1 MRPAGA
7 IRRKT
12 IYAPALTR
20 ANRNRA
26 GGPDGATAP
35 RAEGAEPSE
44 RSERPAIEG
53 NEQERIMAD
62 FDLLV
67 IGGGSGGVACARRAA
82 GYGAKA
88 AVIENDRLGGTC
100 VHRGCIPKKLL
111 VYASHFSHDFEDA
124 AGYGWTVGERA
135 FDWPAMVQAKSTE
148 LDRLEGIYG
157 RLLRNAG
164 ATHVPGTGR
173 LLDAHT
179 VVVGDERHRAETIVI
194 ATGGRPTMPDIPGI
208 ELAISSDEMFDLPTL
223 PERIVI
229 VGGGYIACEF
239 ACIMQGLGSKVTQLY
254 RRDLP
259 LRGFDHDL
267 REVLCEEMR
276 KGGVDLRLDTNAA
289 LLAGNESAIAV
300 TTTTGETIEADRV
313 LFATGRK
320 PSVADLGLETV
331 GIEPAEGGAIPVD
344 EASHTGAANI
354 YAIGDVTD
362 RINLTPVAIH
372 EGRCIAETLYN
383 DNPQNPDH
391 RDVATAVFTTP
402 ELGTV
407 GLTEEEARQTY
418 PAVDIYK
425 TRFRPLKHTLTTR
438 EETVFMKLVV
448 DRASGRVV
456 GCHMVGDGAG
466 EAVQLLGI
474 AVKAGATKAQF
485 DATMAVHPTAAEEF
499 VTMYEPVAEPVA
511 DAAQ

>member
-1 MRPAGA
+1 
-7 IRRKT
+7 
-12 IYAPALTR
+12 
-20 ANRNRA
+20 
-26 GGPDGATAP
+26 
-35 RAEGAEPSE
+35 
-44 RSERPAIEG
+44 
-53 NEQERIMAD
+53 MAD

-82 GYGAKA
+82 SYGARA
-88 AVIENDRLGGTC
+88 AAIENDRLGGTC

-124 AGYGWTVGERA
+124 AGYGWIVGDHS
-135 FDWPAMVQAKSTE
+135 FDWPAMVRAKSAE
-148 LDRLEGIYG
+148 LDRLEGIYE
-157 RLLRNAG
+157 RLLRDAG
-164 ATHVPGTGR
+164 ATRITGTGR

-179 VVVGDERHRAETIVI
+179 VAVGDEQHRAETIVI
-194 ATGGRPTMPDIPGI
+194 ATGGHPTMPDIPGI
-208 ELAISSDEMFDLPTL
+208 ELAVSSDEMFDLPAF
-223 PERIVI
+223 PERLVI

-239 ACIMQGLGSKVTQLY
+239 ACIMQGLGAQVTQLY

-259 LRGFDHDL
+259 LRGFDYDL
-267 REVLCEEMR
+267 RAVLCEEMR
-276 KGGVDLRLDTNAA
+276 KGGVDLRLNTNATS
-289 LLAGNESAIAV
+289 LARKGSAIAV
-300 TTTTGETIEADRV
+300 TTTTGETIEADQV

-320 PSVADLGLETV
+320 PNVAGLGLENA
-331 GIEPAEGGAIPVD
+331 GIATTEGGAVPVD
-344 EASHTGAANI
+344 AASHSGVAGI
-354 YAIGDVTD
+354 YAVGDVTD

-383 DNPQNPDH
+383 NNPQKPDH

-407 GLTEEEARQTY
+407 GLSEEEARQAF

-425 TRFRPLKHTLTTR
+425 TRFRPLKHTLTGR
-438 EETVFMKLVV
+438 EETIFMKLVAE
-448 DRASGRVV
+448 RASGRVV

-466 EAVQLLGI
+466 EAVQLLGV

-499 VTMYEPVAEPVA
+499 VTMYEPVPET
-511 DAAQ
+511 AAQAAQA

>member
-1 MRPAGA
+1 
-7 IRRKT
+7 
-12 IYAPALTR
+12 
-20 ANRNRA
+20 
-26 GGPDGATAP
+26 
-35 RAEGAEPSE
+35 
-44 RSERPAIEG
+44 
-53 NEQERIMAD
+53 MAD

-124 AGYGWTVGERA
+124 AGYGWTVGEPV

-148 LDRLEGIYG
+148 LDRLEGIYE
-157 RLLRNAG
+157 RLLRNAS
-164 ATHVPGTGR
+164 ATQITGTGR

-179 VVVGDERHRAETIVI
+179 VAVGDERHRAETIVI
-194 ATGGRPTMPDIPGI
+194 ATGGRPTMPAIPGI
-208 ELAISSDEMFDLPTL
+208 ELAISSDEMFDLPSL

-276 KGGVDLRLDTNAA
+276 KGGVDLRLNVNAVS
-289 LLAGNESAIAV
+289 LAREGSSIAV
-300 TTTTGETIEADRV
+300 KTTTGEMIEADQV

-320 PSVADLGLETV
+320 PNVAGLGLEKA
-331 GIEPAEGGAIPVD
+331 GIEPVDGGAIPVD
-344 EASHTGAANI
+344 ASSHTGVANI
-354 YAIGDVTD
+354 FAIGDVTD

-383 DNPQNPDH
+383 DNPQKPDH

-407 GLTEEEARQTY
+407 GLTEEESRGAF

-425 TRFRPLKHTLTTR
+425 TRFRPLKHTLTAR
-438 EETVFMKLVV
+438 EETIFMKLVV
-448 DRASGRVV
+448 DRATDRVV
-456 GCHMVGDGAG
+456 GCHMVGYGAG
-466 EAVQLLGI
+466 EAMQLLGI

-499 VTMYEPVAEPVA
+499 VTMYEPVPEPEPVA

>member
-1 MRPAGA
+1 M
-7 IRRKT
+7 
-12 IYAPALTR
+12 
-20 ANRNRA
+20 
-26 GGPDGATAP
+26 
-35 RAEGAEPSE
+35 AE
-44 RSERPAIEG
+44 
-53 NEQERIMAD
+53 

-82 GYGAKA
+82 GYGARA

-124 AGYGWTVGERA
+124 AGYGWTVGERS
-135 FDWPAMVQAKSTE
+135 FDWPEMVRAKVAE
-148 LDRLEGIYG
+148 LDRLEGIYK
-157 RLLRNAG
+157 RLLRDSD
-164 ATHVPGTGR
+164 ATLFAGTGR
-173 LLDAHT
+173 LLDAHS
-179 VVVGDERHRAETIVI
+179 VAVGDERHRAETIVI

-208 ELAISSDEMFDLPTL
+208 ELAVSSDEMFDLPTF
-223 PERIVI
+223 PERLVI

-239 ACIMQGLGSKVTQLY
+239 ACIMQGLGARVTQLY
-254 RRDLP
+254 RGELP
-259 LRGFDHDL
+259 LRGFDRNL

-276 KGGVDLRLDTNAA
+276 KGGVDLRLNVNAA
-289 LLAGNESAIAV
+289 SLAHNGSAIAV
-300 TTTTGETIEADRV
+300 TTTTGETIEADQV

-320 PSVADLGLETV
+320 PNVAGLGLETG
-331 GIEPAEGGAIPVD
+331 GIETTEGGAVPVD
-344 EASHTGAANI
+344 ANSYTGAAGI
-354 YAIGDVTD
+354 YAVGDVTD

-383 DNPQNPDH
+383 NNPQTPDH
-391 RDVATAVFTTP
+391 REVATAVFTTP

-407 GLTEEEARQTY
+407 GLTEEEARQAF

-438 EETVFMKLVV
+438 DETIFMKLIV

-485 DATMAVHPTAAEEF
+485 DATMAVHPTAAEEL
-499 VTMYEPVAEPVA
+499 VTMYEPVRETATQ
-511 DAAQ
+511 AA

>member
-1 MRPAGA
+1 
-7 IRRKT
+7 
-12 IYAPALTR
+12 
-20 ANRNRA
+20 
-26 GGPDGATAP
+26 
-35 RAEGAEPSE
+35 
-44 RSERPAIEG
+44 
-53 NEQERIMAD
+53 MAD

-82 GYGAKA
+82 SYGARA

-124 AGYGWTVGERA
+124 AGYGWTVGECS
-135 FDWPAMVQAKSTE
+135 FDWPAMVRAKVAE
-148 LDRLEGIYG
+148 LDRLEGIYE
-157 RLLRNAG
+157 RLLRDAG
-164 ATHVPGTGR
+164 ATQITGTGR

-179 VVVGDERHRAETIVI
+179 AAVGDEKHRAETIVI
-194 ATGGRPTMPDIPGI
+194 ATGGRPTKPDIPGI
-208 ELAISSDEMFDLPTL
+208 ELAVSSDEMFDLPAF
-223 PERIVI
+223 PERLVI

-239 ACIMQGLGSKVTQLY
+239 ACIMQGLGAQVNQLY

-259 LRGFDHDL
+259 LRGFDYDL
-267 REVLCEEMR
+267 RAVLCEEMR
-276 KGGVDLRLDTNAA
+276 KGGVDLRLNTNATS
-289 LLAGNESAIAV
+289 LAREGNAIAV
-300 TTTTGETIEADRV
+300 TTTTGETIEADQV

-320 PSVADLGLETV
+320 PNVAGLGLENA
-331 GIEPAEGGAIPVD
+331 GIATTEGGAVPVD
-344 EASHTGAANI
+344 AASHTGVAGI
-354 YAIGDVTD
+354 YAVGDVTD

-383 DNPQNPDH
+383 NNPQKPDH
-391 RDVATAVFTTP
+391 RHVATAVFTTP

-407 GLTEEEARQTY
+407 GLSEEEARMAF

-425 TRFRPLKHTLTTR
+425 TRFRPLKHTLTGR
-438 EETVFMKLVV
+438 EETIFMKLVAE
-448 DRASGRVV
+448 RASGRVV
-456 GCHMVGDGAG
+456 GCHMMGDGAG

-499 VTMYEPVAEPVA
+499 VTMYERVPET
-511 DAAQ
+511 AAQAAQA

>member
-1 MRPAGA
+1 
-7 IRRKT
+7 
-12 IYAPALTR
+12 
-20 ANRNRA
+20 
-26 GGPDGATAP
+26 
-35 RAEGAEPSE
+35 
-44 RSERPAIEG
+44 
-53 NEQERIMAD
+53 MAD

-82 GYGAKA
+82 SYGARA

-100 VHRGCIPKKLL
+100 VHRGCIPKKML

-124 AGYGWTVGERA
+124 AGYGWIVGDHS
-135 FDWPAMVQAKSTE
+135 FDWPAMVRAKSAE
-148 LDRLEGIYG
+148 LDRLEGIYE
-157 RLLRNAG
+157 RLLRDAG
-164 ATHVPGTGR
+164 ATRITGTGR

-179 VVVGDERHRAETIVI
+179 VAVGDEKHRAETIVI

-208 ELAISSDEMFDLPTL
+208 ELAVSSDEMFDLPAL
-223 PERIVI
+223 PERLVI

-239 ACIMQGLGSKVTQLY
+239 ACIMQGLGAQVTQLY

-259 LRGFDHDL
+259 LRGFDYDL
-267 REVLCEEMR
+267 RAVLCEEMR
-276 KGGVDLRLDTNAA
+276 KGGVDLRLNTNATS
-289 LLAGNESAIAV
+289 LAREGDAIAV
-300 TTTTGETIEADRV
+300 ATTTGETIKADQV

-320 PSVADLGLETV
+320 PNVAGLGLENA
-331 GIEPAEGGAIPVD
+331 GIATTEGGAVPVD
-344 EASHTGAANI
+344 AASHSGVAGI
-354 YAIGDVTD
+354 YAVGDVTD

-383 DNPQNPDH
+383 NNPQKPDH

-407 GLTEEEARQTY
+407 GLSEEEARMAF

-425 TRFRPLKHTLTTR
+425 TRFRPLKHTLTGR
-438 EETVFMKLVV
+438 EETIFMKLVAE
-448 DRASGRVV
+448 RASGRVV
-456 GCHMVGDGAG
+456 GCHMMGDGAG

-499 VTMYEPVAEPVA
+499 VTMYEPVPET
-511 DAAQ
+511 AAQAAQA

>member
-1 MRPAGA
+1 M
-7 IRRKT
+7 
-12 IYAPALTR
+12 
-20 ANRNRA
+20 
-26 GGPDGATAP
+26 
-35 RAEGAEPSE
+35 AE
-44 RSERPAIEG
+44 
-53 NEQERIMAD
+53 

-82 GYGAKA
+82 SYGARA
-88 AVIENDRLGGTC
+88 AVIENSRLGGTC
-100 VHRGCIPKKLL
+100 VHRGCIPKKML

-124 AGYGWTVGERA
+124 AGYGWTVGERS
-135 FDWPAMVQAKSTE
+135 FDWPAMVRAKSAE
-148 LDRLEGIYG
+148 LDRLEGIYQ
-157 RLLRNAG
+157 RLVRDAG
-164 ATHVPGTGR
+164 ARQITGTGR

-179 VVVGDERHRAETIVI
+179 VAVGDETHRAETIVI
-194 ATGGRPTMPDIPGI
+194 ATGGHPTMPDIPGI
-208 ELAISSDEMFDLPTL
+208 ELAISSDEMFDLPTF
-223 PERIVI
+223 PERLVI

-239 ACIMQGLGSKVTQLY
+239 ACIMQGLGASVTQLY
-254 RRDLP
+254 RGELP
-259 LRGFDHDL
+259 LRGFDRDL
-267 REVLCEEMR
+267 REVLSEEMR
-276 KGGVDLRLDTNAA
+276 KGGVDLRLNVNAA
-289 LLAGNESAIAV
+289 SLAPNGSAIAV
-300 TTTTGETIEADRV
+300 TTTTGETIDADQV

-320 PSVADLGLETV
+320 PNVAGLGLENA
-331 GIEPAEGGAIPVD
+331 GIATTAGGAVPVD
-344 EASHTGAANI
+344 SESHTGVAGI

-407 GLTEEEARQTY
+407 GLTEEEARQSF

-425 TRFRPLKHTLTTR
+425 TRFRPLKHTLTGR
-438 EETVFMKLVV
+438 EETIFMKLVV
-448 DRASGRVV
+448 DRASDRVV

-499 VTMYEPVAEPVA
+499 VTLYEPVPEPAARAAEA
-511 DAAQ
+511 

>member
-1 MRPAGA
+1 
-7 IRRKT
+7 
-12 IYAPALTR
+12 
-20 ANRNRA
+20 
-26 GGPDGATAP
+26 
-35 RAEGAEPSE
+35 
-44 RSERPAIEG
+44 
-53 NEQERIMAD
+53 MAD

-82 GYGAKA
+82 SYGARA

-124 AGYGWTVGERA
+124 AGYGWTVGECS
-135 FDWPAMVQAKSTE
+135 FDWPAMVRAKVAE

-157 RLLRNAG
+157 RLLRDAG
-164 ATHVPGTGR
+164 ATQITGTGR

-179 VVVGDERHRAETIVI
+179 VAVGDERHRAETIVI

-208 ELAISSDEMFDLPTL
+208 ELAVSSDEMFDLPTF
-223 PERIVI
+223 PERLVI

-239 ACIMQGLGSKVTQLY
+239 ACIMQGLGAQVTQLY

-259 LRGFDHDL
+259 LRGFDYDL
-267 REVLCEEMR
+267 RAVLCEEMR
-276 KGGVDLRLDTNAA
+276 KGGVDLRLNTNATS
-289 LLAGNESAIAV
+289 LAREGAAIAV
-300 TTTTGETIEADRV
+300 ATTTGETIEADQV

-320 PSVADLGLETV
+320 PNVAGLGLENA
-331 GIEPAEGGAIPVD
+331 GIATTEGGAVPVD
-344 EASHTGAANI
+344 AASHSGVAGI
-354 YAIGDVTD
+354 YAVGDVTD

-383 DNPQNPDH
+383 NNPQKPDH
-391 RDVATAVFTTP
+391 RDIATAVFTTP

-407 GLTEEEARQTY
+407 GLSEEEARQAF

-425 TRFRPLKHTLTTR
+425 TRFRPLKHTLTGR
-438 EETVFMKLVV
+438 EETIFMKLVAE
-448 DRASGRVV
+448 RASGRVV

-499 VTMYEPVAEPVA
+499 VTMYEPVPET
-511 DAAQ
+511 AAQAAQA

>member
-1 MRPAGA
+1 
-7 IRRKT
+7 
-12 IYAPALTR
+12 
-20 ANRNRA
+20 
-26 GGPDGATAP
+26 
-35 RAEGAEPSE
+35 
-44 RSERPAIEG
+44 
-53 NEQERIMAD
+53 MAD

-82 GYGAKA
+82 SYGARA

-124 AGYGWTVGERA
+124 AGYGWTVGERS
-135 FDWPAMVQAKSTE
+135 FDWPAMVRAKVAE
-148 LDRLEGIYG
+148 LDRLEGIYE
-157 RLLRNAG
+157 RLLRDAG
-164 ATHVPGTGR
+164 ATQITGTGR

-179 VVVGDERHRAETIVI
+179 AAVGDEKHRAETIVI

-208 ELAISSDEMFDLPTL
+208 ELAVSSDEMFDLPAF
-223 PERIVI
+223 PERLVI

-239 ACIMQGLGSKVTQLY
+239 ACIMQGLGAQVTQLY

-259 LRGFDHDL
+259 LRGFDYDL
-267 REVLCEEMR
+267 RAVLCEEMR
-276 KGGVDLRLDTNAA
+276 KGGVDLRLNTNATS
-289 LLAGNESAIAV
+289 LAREGDTIAV
-300 TTTTGETIEADRV
+300 ATTTGETIEADQV

-320 PSVADLGLETV
+320 PNVAGLGLENA
-331 GIEPAEGGAIPVD
+331 GIATAEGAAVPVD
-344 EASHTGAANI
+344 AASHTGVAGI
-354 YAIGDVTD
+354 YAVGDVTD

-383 DNPQNPDH
+383 DNPQTPDH
-391 RDVATAVFTTP
+391 RDIATAVFTTP

-407 GLTEEEARQTY
+407 GLSEEEARQAF

-425 TRFRPLKHTLTTR
+425 TRFRPLKHTLTAR
-438 EETVFMKLVV
+438 EETIFMKLVAEC
-448 DRASGRVV
+448 ASGRVV

-466 EAVQLLGI
+466 EAVQLLGV

-499 VTMYEPVAEPVA
+499 VTMYEPVPETAVQ
-511 DAAQ
+511 AAQA

>member
-1 MRPAGA
+1 
-7 IRRKT
+7 
-12 IYAPALTR
+12 
-20 ANRNRA
+20 
-26 GGPDGATAP
+26 
-35 RAEGAEPSE
+35 
-44 RSERPAIEG
+44 
-53 NEQERIMAD
+53 MAK

-82 GYGAKA
+82 GYGARA

-124 AGYGWTVGERA
+124 AGYGWTVGERS
-135 FDWPAMVQAKSTE
+135 FDWPEMVRAKVAE
-148 LDRLEGIYG
+148 LDRLEGIYQ
-157 RLLRNAG
+157 RLLRDSD
-164 ATHVPGTGR
+164 ATLIAGTGR

-179 VVVGDERHRAETIVI
+179 VAVGDERHRAETIVI

-208 ELAISSDEMFDLPTL
+208 ELAVSSDEMFDLPTF
-223 PERIVI
+223 PERLVI

-239 ACIMQGLGSKVTQLY
+239 ACIMQGLGAQVTQLY
-254 RRDLP
+254 RGELP
-259 LRGFDHDL
+259 LRGFDRDL

-276 KGGVDLRLDTNAA
+276 KGGIDLRLNVNAA
-289 LLAGNESAIAV
+289 SLAHNGSAIAV
-300 TTTTGETIEADRV
+300 TTTTGETVEADQL

-320 PSVADLGLETV
+320 PNVAGLGLETA
-331 GIEPAEGGAIPVD
+331 GIETSEGGAIPVD
-344 EASHTGAANI
+344 ANSHTGVAGI
-354 YAIGDVTD
+354 YAVGDVTD

-383 DNPQNPDH
+383 NNPQTPDH

-402 ELGTV
+402 ELGTA
-407 GLTEEEARQTY
+407 GLTEEEARQAFS
-418 PAVDIYK
+418 AVDIYK
-425 TRFRPLKHTLTTR
+425 TRFRPLKHTLTAR
-438 EETVFMKLVV
+438 EETVFMKLIV

-456 GCHMVGDGAG
+456 GCHMVGNGAG

-485 DATMAVHPTAAEEF
+485 DATMAVHPTSAEEL
-499 VTMYEPVAEPVA
+499 VTMYEPVPETATQ
-511 DAAQ
+511 AA

>member
-1 MRPAGA
+1 
-7 IRRKT
+7 
-12 IYAPALTR
+12 
-20 ANRNRA
+20 
-26 GGPDGATAP
+26 
-35 RAEGAEPSE
+35 
-44 RSERPAIEG
+44 
-53 NEQERIMAD
+53 MAD

-82 GYGAKA
+82 SYGARA

-124 AGYGWTVGERA
+124 AGYGWIVGDHS
-135 FDWPAMVQAKSTE
+135 FDWPAMVRAKSAE

-157 RLLRNAG
+157 RLLRDAG
-164 ATHVPGTGR
+164 ATQITGTGR

-179 VVVGDERHRAETIVI
+179 VAVGDEKHRAETIVI
-194 ATGGRPTMPDIPGI
+194 ATGGRPTKPDIPGI
-208 ELAISSDEMFDLPTL
+208 ELAVSSDEMFDLPAF
-223 PERIVI
+223 PERLVI

-239 ACIMQGLGSKVTQLY
+239 ACIMRGLGAQVTQLY

-259 LRGFDHDL
+259 LRGFDYDL
-267 REVLCEEMR
+267 RAVLCEEMR
-276 KGGVDLRLDTNAA
+276 KGGVDLRLNTNATS
-289 LLAGNESAIAV
+289 LAREGDAIARKGSAIAV
-300 TTTTGETIEADRV
+300 ATTTGETIEADQV

-320 PSVADLGLETV
+320 PNVAGLGLENA
-331 GIEPAEGGAIPVD
+331 GIATAEGGAVPVD
-344 EASHTGAANI
+344 AASHTGVAGI
-354 YAIGDVTD
+354 YAVGDVTD

-383 DNPQNPDH
+383 NNPQTPDH
-391 RDVATAVFTTP
+391 RDIATAVFTTP

-407 GLTEEEARQTY
+407 GLSEEEARQAF

-425 TRFRPLKHTLTTR
+425 TRFRPLKHTLTGR
-438 EETVFMKLVV
+438 EETIFMKLVAE
-448 DRASGRVV
+448 RASGRVV

-499 VTMYEPVAEPVA
+499 VTMYEPVPET
-511 DAAQ
+511 AAQAAQA

>member
-1 MRPAGA
+1 
-7 IRRKT
+7 
-12 IYAPALTR
+12 
-20 ANRNRA
+20 
-26 GGPDGATAP
+26 
-35 RAEGAEPSE
+35 
-44 RSERPAIEG
+44 
-53 NEQERIMAD
+53 MAD

-82 GYGAKA
+82 SYGARA

-100 VHRGCIPKKLL
+100 VHRGCIPKKML

-124 AGYGWTVGERA
+124 AGYGWTVGERS
-135 FDWPAMVQAKSTE
+135 FDWRAMVRAKVAE

-157 RLLRNAG
+157 RLLRDAG
-164 ATHVPGTGR
+164 ATQITGTGR

-179 VVVGDERHRAETIVI
+179 VAVGDEQHRAETIVI
-194 ATGGRPTMPDIPGI
+194 ATGGHPTMPDIPGI
-208 ELAISSDEMFDLPTL
+208 ELAVSSDEMFDLPAF
-223 PERIVI
+223 PERLVI

-239 ACIMQGLGSKVTQLY
+239 ACIMQGLGAQVTQLY

-259 LRGFDHDL
+259 LRGFDYDL
-267 REVLCEEMR
+267 RAVLCEEMR
-276 KGGVDLRLDTNAA
+276 KGGVDLRLNTNATS
-289 LLAGNESAIAV
+289 LARKGSAIAV
-300 TTTTGETIEADRV
+300 TTTTGETIEADQV

-320 PSVADLGLETV
+320 PNVAGLGLENA
-331 GIEPAEGGAIPVD
+331 GIATTEGGAVPVD
-344 EASHTGAANI
+344 AASHSGVAGI
-354 YAIGDVTD
+354 YAVGDVTD

-383 DNPQNPDH
+383 NNPQKPDH

-407 GLTEEEARQTY
+407 GLSEEEARQAF

-425 TRFRPLKHTLTTR
+425 TRFRPLKHTLTGR
-438 EETVFMKLVV
+438 EETIFMKLVAE
-448 DRASGRVV
+448 RASGRVV

-499 VTMYEPVAEPVA
+499 VTMYEPVPET
-511 DAAQ
+511 AAQAAQA

>member
-1 MRPAGA
+1 M
-7 IRRKT
+7 
-12 IYAPALTR
+12 
-20 ANRNRA
+20 
-26 GGPDGATAP
+26 
-35 RAEGAEPSE
+35 AE
-44 RSERPAIEG
+44 
-53 NEQERIMAD
+53 

-82 GYGAKA
+82 GYGARA

-124 AGYGWTVGERA
+124 AGYGWTVGERS
-135 FDWPAMVQAKSTE
+135 FDWPEMVRAKVAE
-148 LDRLEGIYG
+148 LDRLEGIYQ
-157 RLLRNAG
+157 RLVRDSD
-164 ATHVPGTGR
+164 ATLIAGTGR

-179 VVVGDERHRAETIVI
+179 VAVGDERHHAETIVI

-208 ELAISSDEMFDLPTL
+208 ELAVSSDEMFDLPTF
-223 PERIVI
+223 PERLVI

-239 ACIMQGLGSKVTQLY
+239 ACIMQGLGAQVTQLY
-254 RRDLP
+254 RGELP
-259 LRGFDHDL
+259 LRGFDRDL

-276 KGGVDLRLDTNAA
+276 KGGVDLRLNVNAA
-289 LLAGNESAIAV
+289 SLARQGSAIAV
-300 TTTTGETIEADRV
+300 KTTTGETIEADQV

-320 PSVADLGLETV
+320 PNVAGLGLDTA
-331 GIEPAEGGAIPVD
+331 GIGTTEGGAIPVD
-344 EASHTGAANI
+344 ANSHTGVAGI
-354 YAIGDVTD
+354 YAVGDVTD

-383 DNPQNPDH
+383 DNPQTPDH
-391 RDVATAVFTTP
+391 REVATAVFTTP

-407 GLTEEEARQTY
+407 GLTEEEARQAFPT
-418 PAVDIYK
+418 VDIYK

-438 EETVFMKLVV
+438 DETIFMKLIV

-456 GCHMVGDGAG
+456 GCHMVGEGAG

-485 DATMAVHPTAAEEF
+485 DATMAVHPTAAEEL
-499 VTMYEPVAEPVA
+499 VTMYEPVPETATQ
-511 DAAQ
+511 AA

>member
-1 MRPAGA
+1 M
-7 IRRKT
+7 
-12 IYAPALTR
+12 
-20 ANRNRA
+20 
-26 GGPDGATAP
+26 
-35 RAEGAEPSE
+35 AE
-44 RSERPAIEG
+44 
-53 NEQERIMAD
+53 

-82 GYGAKA
+82 GYGARA

-124 AGYGWTVGERA
+124 AGYGWSVGERA
-135 FDWPAMVQAKSTE
+135 FDWPAMVEAKSAE
-148 LDRLEGIYG
+148 LDRLEGIYE

-164 ATHVPGTGR
+164 ATHIPGTGR

-179 VVVGDERHRAETIVI
+179 VAVEDETHRAETIVI

-208 ELAISSDEMFDLPTL
+208 ELAISSDETFDMPAL
-223 PERIVI
+223 PERMVI

-239 ACIMQGLGSKVTQLY
+239 ACIMQGLGSTVTQLY

-267 REVLCEEMR
+267 RDVLCEEMR
-276 KGGVDLRLDTNAA
+276 KGGVDLRLNTNAVS
-289 LLAGNESAIAV
+289 LGRNGSAIGVA
-300 TTTTGETIEADRV
+300 TTTGETIEADQV

-320 PSVADLGLETV
+320 PNVAGLGLETA
-331 GIEPAEGGAIPVD
+331 GIEPTAGGAIPVD
-344 EASHTGAANI
+344 GSSHTGVANI

-383 DNPQNPDH
+383 DNPQKPDH

-407 GLTEEEARQTY
+407 GLSEEKARKAF

-425 TRFRPLKHTLTTR
+425 TRFRPLKHTLTLR
-438 EETVFMKLVV
+438 EETIFMKLVV
-448 DRASGRVV
+448 DRASDRVV
-456 GCHMVGDGAG
+456 GCHMVGYGAG

-499 VTMYEPVAEPVA
+499 VTMYDPVPEPADPAAAE
-511 DAAQ
+511 AAQA

>member
-1 MRPAGA
+1 M
-7 IRRKT
+7 
-12 IYAPALTR
+12 
-20 ANRNRA
+20 
-26 GGPDGATAP
+26 
-35 RAEGAEPSE
+35 AE
-44 RSERPAIEG
+44 
-53 NEQERIMAD
+53 

-82 GYGAKA
+82 SYGARA

-124 AGYGWTVGERA
+124 AGYGWTVGERV
-135 FDWPAMVQAKSTE
+135 FDWPDMVRAKVAE
-148 LDRLEGIYG
+148 LDRLEGIYR
-157 RLLRNAG
+157 RLLRDSG
-164 ATHVPGTGR
+164 ATYIRGTGR
-173 LLDAHT
+173 LLDAHS
-179 VVVGDERHRAETIVI
+179 VVVGEETHHGETIVI

-208 ELAISSDEMFDLPTL
+208 ELAISSDEMFDLPTFPKRL
-223 PERIVI
+223 VI

-239 ACIMQGLGSKVTQLY
+239 ACIMQGLGASVTQLY
-254 RRDLP
+254 RGELP
-259 LRGFDHDL
+259 LRGFDRDL
-267 REVLCEEMR
+267 RAVLCEEMR
-276 KGGVDLRLDTNAA
+276 KGGVDLRLDVNAA
-289 LLAGNESAIAV
+289 ALAREGSAIAV
-300 TTTTGETIEADRV
+300 TTTTGEVIEADQV
-313 LFATGRK
+313 LFATGRR
-320 PSVADLGLETV
+320 PNVAGLELENAGVDT
-331 GIEPAEGGAIPVD
+331 AEGGAIPVD
-344 EASHTGAANI
+344 ANSHTGVGGI

-362 RINLTPVAIH
+362 RVNLTPVAIH

-383 DNPQNPDH
+383 DNPQAPDH

-407 GLTEEEARQTY
+407 GLTEEEARQAF
-418 PAVDIYK
+418 PALDIYR
-425 TRFRPLKHTLTTR
+425 TRFRPLKHTLTGR
-438 EETVFMKLVV
+438 AETVFMKLVV
-448 DRASGRVV
+448 DRASDRVV

-499 VTMYEPVAEPVA
+499 VTLYEPVPEPVA

>member
-1 MRPAGA
+1 
-7 IRRKT
+7 
-12 IYAPALTR
+12 
-20 ANRNRA
+20 
-26 GGPDGATAP
+26 
-35 RAEGAEPSE
+35 
-44 RSERPAIEG
+44 
-53 NEQERIMAD
+53 MAD
-62 FDLLV
+62 YDLLV

-82 GYGAKA
+82 SYGARA

-100 VHRGCIPKKLL
+100 VHRGCIPKKML

-124 AGYGWTVGERA
+124 AGYGWAVGKRS
-135 FDWPAMVQAKSTE
+135 FDWPTMVRAKSTE
-148 LDRLEGIYG
+148 LDRLEGIYQ
-157 RLLRNAG
+157 RLLRDSG
-164 ATHVPGTGR
+164 ATYIRGTGR

-179 VVVGDERHRAETIVI
+179 VAVGDEQHRAETVVI
-194 ATGGRPTMPDIPGI
+194 ATGGRPTMPAIPGI
-208 ELAISSDEMFDLPTL
+208 ELAVSSDAMFDLPAF
-223 PERIVI
+223 PARVVI

-239 ACIMQGLGSKVTQLY
+239 ACIMQGLGSSVTQLY

-259 LRGFDHDL
+259 LRGFDWDV
-267 REVLCEEMR
+267 REVLSEEMR
-276 KGGVDLRLDTNAA
+276 KGGVDLRLNVNATS
-289 LLAGNESAIAV
+289 LARKGSAVAV
-300 TTTTGETIEADRV
+300 TTTTGEAIETDLV

-320 PSVADLGLETV
+320 PNVAGLGLETA
-331 GIEPAEGGAIPVD
+331 GIECAGTGAIPVD
-344 EASHTGAANI
+344 AASHTGVAGI

-407 GLTEEEARQTY
+407 GLTEEEARQAF

-425 TRFRPLKHTLTTR
+425 TRFRPLKHTLTGR
-438 EETVFMKLVV
+438 EETVFMKLVA
-448 DRASGRVV
+448 DRATDRVV

-499 VTMYEPVAEPVA
+499 VTMYEPMPEP
-511 DAAQ
+511 AAQAAQA

>member
-1 MRPAGA
+1 
-7 IRRKT
+7 
-12 IYAPALTR
+12 
-20 ANRNRA
+20 
-26 GGPDGATAP
+26 
-35 RAEGAEPSE
+35 
-44 RSERPAIEG
+44 
-53 NEQERIMAD
+53 MAD

-82 GYGAKA
+82 SYGARA

-124 AGYGWTVGERA
+124 AGYGWTVGERS
-135 FDWPAMVQAKSTE
+135 FDWPAMVRAKVAE
-148 LDRLEGIYG
+148 LDRLEGIYE
-157 RLLRNAG
+157 RLLRDAG
-164 ATHVPGTGR
+164 ATQITGTGR

-179 VVVGDERHRAETIVI
+179 VAVGDERHRAETIVI

-208 ELAISSDEMFDLPTL
+208 ELAVSSDEMFDLPAF
-223 PERIVI
+223 PERLVI

-239 ACIMQGLGSKVTQLY
+239 ACIMQGLGAQVTQLY

-259 LRGFDHDL
+259 LRGFDYDL
-267 REVLCEEMR
+267 RAVLCEEMR
-276 KGGVDLRLDTNAA
+276 KGGVDLRLNTNATS
-289 LLAGNESAIAV
+289 LARKGSAIAV
-300 TTTTGETIEADRV
+300 TTTTGETIEADQV

-320 PSVADLGLETV
+320 PNVAGLGLENA
-331 GIEPAEGGAIPVD
+331 GIATTEGGAVPVD
-344 EASHTGAANI
+344 AASHSGVAGI
-354 YAIGDVTD
+354 YAVGDVTD

-383 DNPQNPDH
+383 DNPQKPDH

-407 GLTEEEARQTY
+407 GLSEEEARQAF

-425 TRFRPLKHTLTTR
+425 TRFRPLKHTLTGR
-438 EETVFMKLVV
+438 EETIFMKLVAE
-448 DRASGRVV
+448 RASGRVV

-499 VTMYEPVAEPVA
+499 VTMYEPVPET
-511 DAAQ
+511 AAQAAQA

>member
-1 MRPAGA
+1 
-7 IRRKT
+7 
-12 IYAPALTR
+12 
-20 ANRNRA
+20 
-26 GGPDGATAP
+26 
-35 RAEGAEPSE
+35 
-44 RSERPAIEG
+44 
-53 NEQERIMAD
+53 MAD

-82 GYGAKA
+82 SYGARA

-100 VHRGCIPKKLL
+100 VHRGCIPKKML

-124 AGYGWTVGERA
+124 AGYGWTVGERS
-135 FDWPAMVQAKSTE
+135 FDWRAMVRAKVAE
-148 LDRLEGIYG
+148 LDRLEGIYE
-157 RLLRNAG
+157 RLLRDAG
-164 ATHVPGTGR
+164 ATRITGTGR

-179 VVVGDERHRAETIVI
+179 VAVGDEQHRAETIVI
-194 ATGGRPTMPDIPGI
+194 ATGGHPTMPDIPGI
-208 ELAISSDEMFDLPTL
+208 ELAVSSDEMFDLPAFPKRL
-223 PERIVI
+223 VI

-239 ACIMQGLGSKVTQLY
+239 ACIMQGLGANVTQLY

-259 LRGFDHDL
+259 LRGFDYDL
-267 REVLCEEMR
+267 RAVLCEEMR
-276 KGGVDLRLDTNAA
+276 KGGVDLRLNTNATS
-289 LLAGNESAIAV
+289 LARKGSAIAV
-300 TTTTGETIEADRV
+300 TTTTGETIKADQV

-320 PSVADLGLETV
+320 PNVAGLGLENA
-331 GIEPAEGGAIPVD
+331 GIATTGGSAVPVD
-344 EASHTGAANI
+344 AASHSGVAGI
-354 YAIGDVTD
+354 YAVGDVTD

-383 DNPQNPDH
+383 DNPQTPDH
-391 RDVATAVFTTP
+391 RHVATAVFTTP

-407 GLTEEEARQTY
+407 GLSEEEARQAF

-425 TRFRPLKHTLTTR
+425 TRFRPLKHTLTGR
-438 EETVFMKLVV
+438 EETIFMKLVAE
-448 DRASGRVV
+448 RASGRVV

-499 VTMYEPVAEPVA
+499 VTMYEPVPET
-511 DAAQ
+511 AAQAAQA

>member
-1 MRPAGA
+1 M
-7 IRRKT
+7 
-12 IYAPALTR
+12 
-20 ANRNRA
+20 
-26 GGPDGATAP
+26 
-35 RAEGAEPSE
+35 AE
-44 RSERPAIEG
+44 
-53 NEQERIMAD
+53 

-82 GYGAKA
+82 GYGARA

-124 AGYGWTVGERA
+124 AGYGWTVGARS
-135 FDWPAMVQAKSTE
+135 FDWREMVRAKVAE

-157 RLLRNAG
+157 RLLHNSG
-164 ATHVPGTGR
+164 ATYIRGTGR

-179 VVVGDERHRAETIVI
+179 VAVGDDTHRAETIVI

-208 ELAISSDEMFDLPTL
+208 ELAVSSDEMFDLPTF
-223 PERIVI
+223 PERVVI

-239 ACIMQGLGSKVTQLY
+239 ACIMQGLGARVTQLY
-254 RRDLP
+254 RGELP
-259 LRGFDHDL
+259 LRGFDRDL
-267 REVLCEEMR
+267 REVLSEEMR
-276 KGGVDLRLDTNAA
+276 KGGVDLRLNVNATA
-289 LLAGNESAIAV
+289 LAREGSAIAV
-300 TTTTGETIEADRV
+300 TTTTGEVIEADQV
-313 LFATGRK
+313 LFATGRR
-320 PSVADLGLETV
+320 PNVAGLGLESA
-331 GIEPAEGGAIPVD
+331 GIEITGGGAIPVD
-344 EASHTGAANI
+344 ANSHTGVAGI
-354 YAIGDVTD
+354 YAVGDVTD
-362 RINLTPVAIH
+362 RINLTPVAIQ

-383 DNPQNPDH
+383 DNPQTPDH

-407 GLTEEEARQTY
+407 GLTEEEARQAF
-418 PAVDIYK
+418 PALDIYK
-425 TRFRPLKHTLTTR
+425 TRFRPLKHTLTGR

-448 DRASGRVV
+448 DRASDRVV

-499 VTMYEPVAEPVA
+499 VTMYEPVPETATQA
-511 DAAQ
+511 T

>member
-1 MRPAGA
+1 
-7 IRRKT
+7 
-12 IYAPALTR
+12 
-20 ANRNRA
+20 
-26 GGPDGATAP
+26 
-35 RAEGAEPSE
+35 
-44 RSERPAIEG
+44 
-53 NEQERIMAD
+53 MAD

-82 GYGAKA
+82 SYGARV

-124 AGYGWTVGERA
+124 AGYGWSVGERA
-135 FDWPAMVQAKSTE
+135 FDWPAMVRAKSAE
-148 LDRLEGIYG
+148 LDRLEGIYQ
-157 RLLRNAG
+157 RLLRDSG
-164 ATHVPGTGR
+164 ATYIRGTGR

-179 VVVGDERHRAETIVI
+179 VAVGDERHRAETIVI

-208 ELAISSDEMFDLPTL
+208 ELAVSSDAMFDLPSL
-223 PERIVI
+223 PARVVI

-239 ACIMQGLGSKVTQLY
+239 ACIMQGLGAQVTQLY

-259 LRGFDHDL
+259 LRGFDWDL
-267 REVLCEEMR
+267 REVLSEEMR
-276 KGGVDLRLDTNAA
+276 KGGVDLRLNINAA
-289 LLAGNESAIAV
+289 SLARDGSAIGV
-300 TTTTGETIEADRV
+300 TTTTGEVIETDLV

-320 PSVADLGLETV
+320 PNVAGLGLENAGVET
-331 GIEPAEGGAIPVD
+331 AENGAVPVD
-344 EASHTGAANI
+344 AASHTGVAGI

-391 RDVATAVFTTP
+391 RDVATAIFTTP

-407 GLTEEEARQTY
+407 GLTEAEARQAF

-425 TRFRPLKHTLTTR
+425 TRFRPLKHTLTAR
-438 EETVFMKLVV
+438 EETVFMKLIA
-448 DRASGRVV
+448 DRATDRVV

-499 VTMYEPVAEPVA
+499 VTMYEPVPEP
-511 DAAQ
+511 AAQAAQA